1 MSRKFKTIIVAALGL
16 SAPFAAMADIDPG
29 TVTEYTG
36 QFGDFIVFRD
46 SVSYSLSTGYELREG
61 DVLRAPDVGEA
72 TVTFDG
78 CTYTLPAGQDITLD
92 ETFCTEMAALEAGP
106 TQAEL
111 AADDIPSVL
120 AETGAT
126 GGAGNAPLIIGGIV
140 VAAGGIAA
148 AAGGGGGGGA
158 PTSP

>member
-1 MSRKFKTIIVAALGL
+1 MLRKSKTIIVAALGL
-16 SAPFAAMADIDPG
+16 SAPFSAMADIDPG
-29 TVTEYTG
+29 TVTAYTG
-36 QFGDFIVFRD
+36 QPGDLIAFRDVDSERLAAGDEVRFGDI
-46 SVSYSLSTGYELREG
+46 
-61 DVLRAPDVGEA
+61 LRATNAGEA

-111 AADDIPSVL
+111 AADEIPPVL
-120 AETGAT
+120 AETGAA

-148 AAGGGGGGGA
+148 AAGGGGGGDA